1 MLFVQLL
8 LCIVFFD
15 FKNAVKRFTFNQCYL
30 GISWTNMHSGTHIAY
45 VKYNITDSKKAE
57 DRSKYIQN
65 HNRKHISLLKL
76 IEKVD

>member
-1 MLFVQLL
+1 MLFGRLL

-45 VKYNITDSKKAE
+45 VKYNIT
-57 DRSKYIQN
+57 
-65 HNRKHISLLKL
+65 
-76 IEKVD
+76 VG